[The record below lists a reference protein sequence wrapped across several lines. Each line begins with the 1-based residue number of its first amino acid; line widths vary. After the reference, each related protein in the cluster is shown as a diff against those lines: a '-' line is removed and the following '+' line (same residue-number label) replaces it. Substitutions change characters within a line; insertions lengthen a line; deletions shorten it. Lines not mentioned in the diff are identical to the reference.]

1 MMELKPNSFYITKDD
16 SYLISAA
23 SNESGRIFEIHY
35 DKEEGELSS
44 IYLAVVKDVVPY
56 LNAAFVEYLPGKKA
70 YLDFKKKD
78 GFYLKQNK
86 KGALCCGD
94 LLLVQITKEAIGKK
108 DPVASANL
116 QFAGNAL
123 ILNCG
128 CPYVAISSKITS
140 EKDRSHLTNLL
151 QDHVKEEYGFIC
163 RSRAVDYS
171 DEEILA
177 EKEGLVKAFTD
188 VVCRAKKNKHPSLI
202 QQTPPPTFDLL
213 SRDVIK
219 KIQTDSV
226 EVKKKLEVFL
236 EKRGLKK
243 EIEYLNHHE
252 RDLKETIL
260 EASKEALQPKVLL
273 KSGAYLVIE
282 SMEAFHGVD
291 VNSGHLITKKQ
302 GKNAFYKVNLEAAK
316 ELVFQMQLRGLSGM
330 ILVDFINMAKEEDQ
344 MALFNQIQEWIK
356 ADFTKTSLVDITA
369 LGLYEFTRR
378 KSRQGLEKEF
388 MDYCSQKG
396 IYEKK

>member
-1 MMELKPNSFYITKDD
+1 M
-16 SYLISAA
+16 
-23 SNESGRIFEIHY
+23 
-35 DKEEGELSS
+35 
-44 IYLAVVKDVVPY
+44 
-56 LNAAFVEYLPGKKA
+56 
-70 YLDFKKKD
+70 
-78 GFYLKQNK
+78 
-86 KGALCCGD
+86 
-94 LLLVQITKEAIGKK
+94 
-108 DPVASANL
+108 
-116 QFAGNAL
+116 
-123 ILNCG
+123 
-128 CPYVAISSKITS
+128 
-140 EKDRSHLTNLL
+140 
-151 QDHVKEEYGFIC
+151 
-163 RSRAVDYS
+163 
-171 DEEILA
+171 
-177 EKEGLVKAFTD
+177 
-188 VVCRAKKNKHPSLI
+188 
-202 QQTPPPTFDLL
+202 
-213 SRDVIK
+213 
-219 KIQTDSV
+219 
-226 EVKKKLEVFL
+226 
-236 EKRGLKK
+236 KK